1 MADSSSVHATSHILP
16 IRPQQSMIIDLTP
29 HVYEAFMFLI
39 VECLKHSPLVPALTK
54 VELVTMECLSQ
65 IFSTAHYD
73 KSVDRIFFDILD
85 TKTSISKQRFFSLLG
100 FEPDESR
107 VNPESIPVGQLFS
120 MFYNMGYTEILT
132 TITKFKKSC
141 LPPQWNGFFTVL
153 FKGLSERSAGSD
165 GASRL
170 FMTILYG
177 LYHGVNLDYGSVLWQ
192 QLIQSLVSTSRHS
205 EISYAR
211 F

>member
-16 IRPQQSMIIDLTP
+16 IRPQQSLIIDLTP
-29 HVYEAFMFLI
+29 QVYDAFMFPI
-39 VECLKHSPLVPALTK
+39 MECLKYSPLVPALTK
-54 VELVTMECLSQ
+54 VETVPMECLSQ

-85 TKTSISKQRFFSLLG
+85 HKASISKQRFCSLLG

-132 TITKFKKSC
+132 TVTKFKKSC

-177 LYHGVNLDYGSVLWQ
+177 LYHDINRDFGSVLWQ
-192 QLIQSLVSTSRHS
+192 QLIQSLAFTSCHL